1 MYHFTYID
9 RESKTKVS
17 LFNVINKLEFI
28 GVDNSLTSKVTPN
41 VMVIEPEHCK
51 IYTHLHQFPSYQLGC
66 LSTLS
71 W

>member
-17 LFNVINKLEFI
+17 LFNIINKLELI
-28 GVDNSLTSKVTPN
+28 GVDNSLTLKKGSQCH
-41 VMVIEPEHCK
+41 IEPEHCI
-51 IYTHLHQFPSYQLGC
+51 IYTHLQQFPSYQLGC